1 MKTFVII
8 VAGGKG
14 ARMGTTLPKQ
24 LLTLNNLPILMHTI
38 ELFHSHPAV
47 TEEPVVVLPPDQLSN
62 WRQLIKQYNFS
73 VPHELTEGGA
83 SRFQS
88 VRNGLKKVP
97 RGAIVG
103 IHDGVRPLVSGDVIE
118 KTYRLARQHDAV
130 VPVIKPAE
138 TLRKINENGSGSSTV
153 NRDNYLLV
161 QTPQVFKSDLIKEA
175 YQSEPNEKFTD
186 DASVVEQA
194 GYQIYLTDGN
204 KENIKITTPFDL
216 LLAETLMK
224 EQ

>member
-38 ELFHSHPAV
+38 ELFHSHPSV
-47 TEEPVVVLPPDQLSN
+47 TEEPVVVLPADQISN

-73 VPHELTEGGA
+73 VPHELAEGGA

-88 VRNGLKKVP
+88 VRNGLKKIP
-97 RGAIVG
+97 QGAIVG
-103 IHDGVRPLVSGDVIE
+103 IHDGVRPLVSSDVIE

-130 VPVIKPAE
+130 IPVIKPAE
-138 TLRKINENGSGSSTV
+138 TLRKINKEGSDSTTMD
-153 NRDNYLLV
+153 RDKFVLV

-175 YQSEPNEKFTD
+175 YQAKPDKRFTD
-186 DASVVEQA
+186 DATVVEQA